1 MNRLPLF
8 AFGFI
13 LMVLFIYGALQ
24 LYGEA
29 KAKETLESVLDEM
42 GIKHRTTF
50 GDVEYNLIEDTTTIH
65 DLVITLDNGLIK
77 IERILVSEYTS
88 EDLELLLENVRLYNK
103 NATLED
109 NFNLFMSLSFNDKDK
124 RFMVRELSINSPG
137 SFKLSITL
145 TATGITKDLLKNLA
159 YLNTREEKDIRLLAQ
174 TLADA
179 NLHSFSIS
187 FSDRGFL
194 SEIIR
199 HQAEIEG
206 ITEEEFKRK
215 LLGEI
220 EHLALKGSDFEKKLS
235 QSLRKLITQGG
246 TLRIYSSLSEPVKF
260 EEVLVLSLISL
271 QIRSFEPVS
280 ELLNLQVDYTS
291 SATVS
296 AHPS

>member
-13 LMVLFIYGALQ
+13 LTVLFIYGALQ

-77 IERILVSEYTS
+77 IERILVSEYTP

-159 YLNTREEKDIRLLAQ
+159 YLNTREERDIRLLAQ

-194 SEIIR
+194 SEVIR

-215 LLGEI
+215 LLEEV

-260 EEVLVLSLISL
+260 EDVIVFSLISL
-271 QIRSFEPVS
+271 QTKSLEPIS
-280 ELLNLQVDYTS
+280 QLLNLQVEHKREITS
-291 SATVS
+291 QVPQS
-296 AHPS
+296 

>member
-1 MNRLPLF
+1 MKRLPLF

-13 LMVLFIYGALQ
+13 LTVLFIYGALQ

-145 TATGITKDLLKNLA
+145 IATGITKDLLKNLA
-159 YLNTREEKDIRLLAQ
+159 YLNTREERDIRLLAQ

-194 SEIIR
+194 SQIIR

-215 LLGEI
+215 LLEEI

-260 EEVLVLSLISL
+260 EDVIVFSLIGLQTKSL
-271 QIRSFEPVS
+271 EPIS
-280 ELLNLQVDYTS
+280 QLLNLQVEHKREITS
-291 SATVS
+291 QVPQS
-296 AHPS
+296 

>member
-1 MNRLPLF
+1 MKRLPLF

-13 LMVLFIYGALQ
+13 LTVLFIYGALQ

-29 KAKETLESVLDEM
+29 KAKETVESVLDEM

-77 IERILVSEYTS
+77 IERILVSEYTP

-145 TATGITKDLLKNLA
+145 IATGITKDLLKNLA
-159 YLNTREEKDIRLLAQ
+159 YLNTREERDIRLLAQ

-215 LLGEI
+215 LLEEI
-220 EHLALKGSDFEKKLS
+220 ERLALKGSDFEKKLS

-260 EEVLVLSLISL
+260 EDVIVFSLISL
-271 QIRSFEPVS
+271 QTKSLEPIS
-280 ELLNLQVDYTS
+280 QLLNLQVEHKREITS
-291 SATVS
+291 QVPQS
-296 AHPS
+296 